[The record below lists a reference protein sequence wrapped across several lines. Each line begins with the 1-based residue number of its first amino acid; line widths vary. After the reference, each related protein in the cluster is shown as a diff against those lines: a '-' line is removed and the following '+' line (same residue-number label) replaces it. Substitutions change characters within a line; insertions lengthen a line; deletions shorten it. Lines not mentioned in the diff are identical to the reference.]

1 MKRVHFEHR
10 GARLLLASLL
20 LLCVGA
26 MDIKAQSCEGRVC
39 LKNGMRLLYAGDDRM
54 DVPSKKRD
62 VRVYRRFF
70 SSACQRDVV
79 PYDRIDSV
87 VVWNSAAPDAV
98 RLLVPLEG
106 VGWSWLYAGCSR
118 MLVYVYASQGYSLSA
133 QGGIRAW
140 QGNRFSALFL
150 IPGKTACDFYVQ
162 RPGEK
167 PVCLGDAYKK
177 CNKAFVRKLCQVAGL
192 TTQQEQELLREA
204 PANRSSVI
212 QRVLELIDTDKS
224 NQRDRKHNENNPTL
238 AALGGSRS
246 AGYAWP
252 GTQE

>member
-1 MKRVHFEHR
+1 MKRVRFGHR

-20 LLCVGA
+20 LFCVGA
-26 MDIKAQSCEGRVC
+26 IGIKAQTCEGRVC

-106 VGWSWLYAGCSR
+106 VGWSWLYAGCPR

-167 PVCLGDAYKK
+167 PVCLGDAYTK
-177 CNKAFVRKLCQVAGL
+177 
-192 TTQQEQELLREA
+192 
-204 PANRSSVI
+204 
-212 QRVLELIDTDKS
+212 
-224 NQRDRKHNENNPTL
+224 
-238 AALGGSRS
+238 
-246 AGYAWP
+246 
-252 GTQE
+252 

>member
-1 MKRVHFEHR
+1 MERVRYGHW
-10 GARLLLASLL
+10 GARLLLASFL
-20 LLCVGA
+20 LLCAGA
-26 MDIKAQSCEGRVC
+26 MGMRAQTCEGRVC
-39 LKNGMRLLYAGDDRM
+39 LKNGTRLQYAGDDRM
-54 DVPSKKRD
+54 DMPSKKRD

-70 SSACQRDVV
+70 SSDCQRDVV

-118 MLVYVYASQGYSLSA
+118 LLVYVYASQGYSLNA

-140 QGNRFSALFL
+140 QGNRVSALFM

-177 CNKAFVRKLCQVAGL
+177 CDKAFVRKLCQAAGL
-192 TTQQEQELLREA
+192 TTRQEQELLREVTV
-204 PANRSSVI
+204 NRSTMI
-212 QRVLELIDTDKS
+212 QRVLELIGTDKS
-224 NQRDRKHNENNPTL
+224 NQRDRKHDENNPTL
-238 AALGGSRS
+238 AALAGSHR